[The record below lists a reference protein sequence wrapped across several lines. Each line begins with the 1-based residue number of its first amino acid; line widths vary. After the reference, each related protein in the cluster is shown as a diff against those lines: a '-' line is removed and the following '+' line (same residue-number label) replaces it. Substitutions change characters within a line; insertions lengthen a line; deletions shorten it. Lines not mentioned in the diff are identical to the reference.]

1 MIYPKR
7 QYMHDCLKLAQE
19 AKENGKTPVGC
30 VIVRDG
36 KIIAKAMENEEGLPT
51 VMGHAENIALLKAVE
66 KLENRDLSDCV
77 LYTTVEP
84 CFMCSY
90 LIRQLKVGV
99 VIYGTTTPAGGHSSP
114 YPILL
119 AEDIKPWK
127 KTPKVISGYMK
138 ESCQA
143 LFEK

>member
-1 MIYPKR
+1 M
-7 QYMHDCLKLAQE
+7 QACLEQAQK

-30 VIVRDG
+30 VIVQNG
-36 KIIAKAMENEEGLPT
+36 KIVAKAMENEEGLPAM
-51 VMGHAENIALLKAVE
+51 VGHAENIALLKAVE
-66 KLENRDLSDCV
+66 NLETRDLTDCV

-99 VIYGTTTPAGGHSSP
+99 VIYGTTTPAGGHSSS

-138 ESCQA
+138 ESCEA
-143 LFEK
+143 LFKK